1 MQFNVP
7 DELREV
13 FWEFINV
20 SQSAFSEQEVS
31 KMSDK
36 EQECLKFIENL
47 LGDKAY
53 SRFETT
59 DSKKSAAAALD
70 IILSV

>member
-1 MQFNVP
+1 MTFNVP
-7 DELREV
+7 DELAET
-13 FWEFINV
+13 FLEFLNV
-20 SQSAFSEQEVS
+20 SQAAFSEQECF

-36 EQECLKFIENL
+36 EQKCLEFIQNSI
-47 LGDKAY
+47 GKNAY

-70 IILSV
+70 IILSI